1 MIRHQVFPI
10 IICLLLSPCAF
21 AGIAI
26 KSEYSYDQ
34 RGVLSFVGSEEV
46 PGDIERTVRLP
57 NATYRFDLQASSSDV
72 YELKSKTRIEVDID
86 GRAVNG
92 NSGDGWDRTSVRA
105 SSASQ
110 LIDTA
115 IVDGINGQL
124 GGFVEFLWDVSGASL
139 INLDPKLRGDGYRI
153 NELFTTALF
162 NPLEDGA
169 VPELL
174 LNDQSRPPLGT
185 QSIDSAVGGFIE
197 PVVLAVDWIAGEE
210 LDVFFE
216 LQTSATLGVQN
227 LDAAGFEAVLESD
240 FSNTA
245 TLTEVLVYD
254 DQGNLIPGAYLVGEG
269 DFIYDPAGLGFGPGG
284 GNPVDPTFP
293 DPIGIPVD
301 PDPSTPDPNAVP
313 EPATIAIWLVLGGL
327 LSIRELRRRQLV

>member
-1 MIRHQVFPI
+1 MIRLRVFSTVL
-10 IICLLLSPCAF
+10 CLLLSSQVF
-21 AGIAI
+21 ASIALR
-26 KSEYSYDQ
+26 SEYSYDQ
-34 RGVLSFVGSEEV
+34 RGVLSFDGSDEV
-46 PGDIERTVRLP
+46 PGDIQRTIRLP
-57 NATYRFDLQASSSDV
+57 NATYRFDLQASSSNV

-92 NSGDGWDRTSVRA
+92 NSGDGWFQTRARA

-115 IVDGINGQL
+115 IVEGLSGQV
-124 GGFVEFLWDVSGASL
+124 GGFVEFLWDVSGGSL

-162 NPLEDGA
+162 NPLEDSA

-174 LNDQSRPPLGT
+174 LNDQSQPPLGT
-185 QSIDSAVGGFIE
+185 QSIDSAVAGFIE
-197 PVVLAVDWIAGEE
+197 PVVLAVDWFAGEE

-216 LQTSATLGVQN
+216 LQTSASIGVQN
-227 LDAAGFEAVLESD
+227 LDAAGFEAVVESD

-245 TLTEVLVYD
+245 TLKEILIYD

-269 DFIYDPAGLGFGPGG
+269 DFIYDPAGLGPGPGSG
-284 GNPVDPTFP
+284 DAGDPMVPNPIGTPVDPPPT
-293 DPIGIPVD
+293 
-301 PDPSTPDPNAVP
+301 TPNPNPVP
-313 EPATIAIWLVLGGL
+313 EPATIAIWLILGGL
-327 LSIRELRRRQLV
+327 LGVCKFRRRTA